1 MSGKGILNQTLY
13 NVRFASRF
21 FDFLC
26 YYVLVSADGEIVPLK
41 SENSQ
46 ARRRLSVLGDKLAE
60 GVDAVNL
67 DDAPAE
73 VQITMLSLQ
82 FL

>member
-1 MSGKGILNQTLY
+1 ML
-13 NVRFASRF
+13 
-21 FDFLC
+21 LC
-26 YYVLVSADGEIVPLK
+26 VLVSADGEIVPLK
-41 SENSQ
+41 SEISQ

-73 VQITMLSLQ
+73 VQITVLS
-82 FL
+82 F